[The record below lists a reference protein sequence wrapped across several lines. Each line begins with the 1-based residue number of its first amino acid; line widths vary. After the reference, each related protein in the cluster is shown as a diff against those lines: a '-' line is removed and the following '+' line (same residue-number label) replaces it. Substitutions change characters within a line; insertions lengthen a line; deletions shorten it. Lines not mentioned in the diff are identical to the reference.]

1 VLYPLSYGGSR
12 RPQAS
17 SVRASFHN
25 HRLIGG
31 QADSVAAMIHDPPRV
46 LVVDDI
52 ADIRALIAIN
62 LELEGFDVRTA
73 ESGKECIA
81 MVEVIQPDVITL
93 DVAMPDLDGFSTA
106 ALLRARPSTAD
117 IPLVMVTARAQ
128 GFDLARG
135 AEIGVDAYVTK
146 PFDPAELVRT
156 VRKLV
161 MEKGGQPR
169 R

>member
-1 VLYPLSYGGSR
+1 MV
-12 RPQAS
+12 
-17 SVRASFHN
+17 
-25 HRLIGG
+25 
-31 QADSVAAMIHDPPRV
+31 HDPPRV

-52 ADIRALIAIN
+52 ADIRALISIN
-62 LELEGFDVRTA
+62 LELEGFDVATA
-73 ESGKECIA
+73 GDGHECLAIVDS
-81 MVEVIQPDVITL
+81 VEPDVITL
-93 DVAMPDLDGFSTA
+93 DVAMPELDGFTTA
-106 ALLRARPSTAD
+106 ARLRDREATAS
-117 IPLVMVTARAQ
+117 IPLVMVTARTQ

-161 MEKGGQPR
+161 TDGDHDQR

>member
-1 VLYPLSYGGSR
+1 V
-12 RPQAS
+12 
-17 SVRASFHN
+17 V
-25 HRLIGG
+25 
-31 QADSVAAMIHDPPRV
+31 HDPPRV
-46 LVVDDI
+46 LVVDDV
-52 ADIRALIAIN
+52 ADIRALISIN
-62 LELEGFDVRTA
+62 LELEGFDVATA
-73 ESGKECIA
+73 GDGYECLAIVDS
-81 MVEVIQPDVITL
+81 VEPDVITL
-93 DVAMPDLDGFSTA
+93 DVAMPELDGFTTA
-106 ALLRARPSTAD
+106 ARLRDRAATAS

-161 MEKGGQPR
+161 TDGDHDQR

>member
-1 VLYPLSYGGSR
+1 MV
-12 RPQAS
+12 
-17 SVRASFHN
+17 
-25 HRLIGG
+25 
-31 QADSVAAMIHDPPRV
+31 HDPPRV

-52 ADIRALIAIN
+52 ADIRALISIN
-62 LELEGFDVRTA
+62 LELEGFDVATA
-73 ESGKECIA
+73 GDGYECLAIVDS
-81 MVEVIQPDVITL
+81 VEPDVITL
-93 DVAMPDLDGFSTA
+93 DVAMPELDGFTTA
-106 ALLRARPSTAD
+106 ARLRDRAATAS

-161 MEKGGQPR
+161 TDGDHDQR